1 MDMQERDR
9 SAGGY
14 VVQRKVLDELRLDE
28 VAQKGT
34 WSIKPTVGERV
45 KESLR

>member
-1 MDMQERDR
+1 MDMEKRDC
-9 SAGGY
+9 SDEDY
-14 VVQRKVLDELRLDE
+14 LVQRKVLDELRLDE

-34 WSIKPTVGERV
+34 WSTKPTLVERM